1 MDTSEY
7 TILKQ
12 NYSEDDL
19 KKIKEFNNN
28 CINAAQSL
36 LKYNR
41 NKLSNDDT
49 YLKLSDKDRIMK
61 IQSMDEYKE
70 FCKQFPIVS
79 KYIIALGLF
88 SSKAFNKYLDWKSN
102 VRPSDYIRNKM
113 INNPRE
119 QELWKNK
126 YVYGIYVKYLY
137 QEKNKHIN
145 LSEINQAYKLTVDAL
160 NEESNTFF
168 DLYEKELKN
177 MEETK
182 LQYNEER
189 KDHIKKQLKLKLNSN
204 ID

>member
-1 MDTSEY
+1 MDTLEY
-7 TILKQ
+7 TLLKQ
-12 NYSEDDL
+12 NYSDEDL
-19 KKIKEFNNN
+19 KKIKEFNNK
-28 CINAAQSL
+28 CINAAQSI

-41 NKLSNDDT
+41 NKLSNDDN
-49 YLKLSDKDRIMK
+49 YIKLSDKERIIK

-70 FCKQFPIVS
+70 FCKEFPIVS

-88 SSKAFNKYLDWKSN
+88 SSRAFNRYLDWKSN

-126 YVYGIYVKYLY
+126 YIYGIYVKYLY

-145 LSEINQAYKLTVDAL
+145 LPEINRAYNLTVDAL
-160 NEESNTFF
+160 NEETNAFF
-168 DLYEKELKN
+168 DLYEKELKS
-177 MEETK
+177 MKETK

-189 KDHIKKQLKLKLNSN
+189 KEHIKKQLKLKLNNN